1 MAEFSLPKDFKFY
14 EALTSLDGRFRS
26 NVEDLSEYFS
36 EKASNKGRVQV
47 EIEYLVF
54 LCEKVIKLQLSATE
68 IKNLRKI
75 YQDFSNEDTE
85 AVIKI
90 DLEIN
95 HDTKAV
101 ELFIGARLRRLKL
114 EKLVPYVH
122 FCLTSADT
130 DNNAVSLSLKNF
142 LQEVYLPQTKKLI
155 AALGAL
161 AKRTKSDVI
170 LGKTHGQPAVPTTM
184 GKELINF
191 ALRAYKRL
199 KHMQDYQVEGKMS
212 GAVGDF
218 NAHLAAFPELDWP
231 KLSAEFVT
239 GLGLRPFLFNTQI
252 LPYDNYVYIFQQV
265 KMLNYVLIALAQ
277 DVWRYI
283 SDDYFLLKLNEK
295 EVGSSTMPQ
304 KVNPIDF
311 EMAESYLTLAN
322 GLFTVF
328 EAKLFTS
335 RLQRDLVDKYLIREM
350 GAAWAAT
357 IMAYRGLETGLGKVV
372 FNNALATEVLNQHW
386 EVITEGIQTILRTTG
401 DPKAYDKL
409 KIFSRGKILTAKEI
423 KKFVESLKVNSQTK
437 KKLLKL
443 TPASYLGAAEKLVDL
458 GLEIIFESN

>member
-155 AALGAL
+155 
-161 AKRTKSDVI
+161 
-170 LGKTHGQPAVPTTM
+170 
-184 GKELINF
+184 
-191 ALRAYKRL
+191 
-199 KHMQDYQVEGKMS
+199 
-212 GAVGDF
+212 
-218 NAHLAAFPELDWP
+218 
-231 KLSAEFVT
+231 
-239 GLGLRPFLFNTQI
+239 
-252 LPYDNYVYIFQQV
+252 
-265 KMLNYVLIALAQ
+265 
-277 DVWRYI
+277 
-283 SDDYFLLKLNEK
+283 
-295 EVGSSTMPQ
+295 
-304 KVNPIDF
+304 
-311 EMAESYLTLAN
+311 
-322 GLFTVF
+322 
-328 EAKLFTS
+328 
-335 RLQRDLVDKYLIREM
+335 
-350 GAAWAAT
+350 
-357 IMAYRGLETGLGKVV
+357 
-372 FNNALATEVLNQHW
+372 
-386 EVITEGIQTILRTTG
+386 
-401 DPKAYDKL
+401 
-409 KIFSRGKILTAKEI
+409 
-423 KKFVESLKVNSQTK
+423 
-437 KKLLKL
+437 
-443 TPASYLGAAEKLVDL
+443 
-458 GLEIIFESN
+458 